1 MSMSSDP
8 SDSVLPPERLGR
20 MAFVLMVPVF
30 AYLGYTLFDDLLF
43 GGIVGL
49 IIGAGTFLYLPYF
62 IYREAAQKGSVIDV
76 DGDHTRRA
84 AAGLGLASGG
94 MVAIAMR
101 FVFEDAYLIPFAVVA
116 IYTLIVYVPLDY
128 ALPAVDA
135 DEDEG
140 I

>member
-1 MSMSSDP
+1 MDMSNHP
-8 SDSVLPPERLGR
+8 SESVLAPERLGQA
-20 MAFVLMVPVF
+20 AFVLMVPVF

-43 GGIVGL
+43 GGLVGL

-62 IYREAAQKGSVIDV
+62 IYREAVQQGSVTDV

-84 AAGLGLASGG
+84 AVGLGLASGG

-101 FVFEDAYLIPFAVVA
+101 FVFEGAYLIPFAVVV

-135 DEDEG
+135 VEK
-140 I
+140 